1 MEHTENLSRVLDLM
15 VEAMDGRSMDR
26 LVQEWNDWGA
36 PRVQRPAIHRW
47 LRRHPRTNPV
57 TLIRFLRV
65 EQLRE
70 VCAALGME
78 DDGYRQDLVRRVLIE
93 VLVDEEE
100 LPPDSV
106 EAQEFR
112 QEILEMC
119 DDSEEAPTINVADA
133 ARLPQPFLTL
143 VVDNTLEEGSP

>member
-1 MEHTENLSRVLDLM
+1 MEHIEKPTRVLDLM

-26 LVQEWNDWGA
+26 LVQEWNDWDA

-57 TLIRFLRV
+57 NLIRFLRV

-70 VCAALGME
+70 ICFELGME
-78 DDGYRQDLVRRVLIE
+78 DDGDRQDLVRRVLIE
-93 VLVDEEE
+93 ALVDEEA
-100 LPPDSV
+100 LSPDSV

-112 QEILEMC
+112 QEILDMC
-119 DDSEEAPTINVADA
+119 DDGEEAPTIRAADA
-133 ARLPQPFLTL
+133 ARLPQPYLTL
-143 VVDNTLEEGSP
+143 VPSGDR